1 MRIPAPTALLRRQP
15 LFGPAV
21 LLLILVAVAAAI
33 WAGTSP
39 AGAQDSG
46 ELQVSVTADPANP
59 EVNESTRLTATIA
72 NPPSAATPSY
82 DWEIDFGGTWYSYGS
97 GPTFQYGNGKAE
109 TLSFRVT
116 VSYDSGETARS
127 EAVAVTWVD
136 PTPTP
141 EPTPTP
147 TPEPTEEPTPE
158 PTQEPTPEPTQEP
171 TPEPTQEPTPE
182 PTQEPTPTPPPAP
195 SVARVAVTSDAG
207 DDATYILGDVIRIT
221 LTFSENVDVTGTPQ
235 LKIDMDPADWG
246 EKWAAYAS
254 GSGTDS
260 LTFAHTVVEPNYST
274 QGIAVLENSLEL
286 NGGSI
291 KSASSDTEA
300 DLAHTG
306 RDHDPEHKVDW
317 RQSPITTPTV
327 SAVEITSDAGDED
340 TYLLGD
346 VIRVTLTFSERV
358 NVTGSPRLKIDMDP
372 AEWGEK
378 QASYHSGSGTA
389 GLTFAHTVVEPNLST
404 RGIAVLEDSLEL
416 NGGSIKSTSSD
427 TDAELSH
434 DGRDHDPNHKVDW
447 QRTQPNRAPVVDTEA
462 RSYEL
467 FTGQQNIPRGFLFS
481 KSFYQVVTDPDGDEL
496 TYSVSMSEHDR
507 QLLDDLSI
515 GLDYRTSENSHR
527 PLTVF
532 HRVWF
537 EVDGED
543 DWKGKSPALSD
554 PVVVTATLTATDPE
568 GMSVSLDG
576 SILIDWESH
585 PEVVTASASERAI
598 ELTFDVAVID
608 DPAPTAGQFTVNV
621 VNGDGIAG
629 TVSVSS
635 VSVTG
640 AVVTLGLGTEL
651 ASGQTVTV
659 DYAHD
664 DDTPLKRAAAG
675 GDAAAGFQGQT
686 VNMSM
691 LGLPGAVSNLEVIA
705 EPGQLDLLARWN
717 EVEGAT
723 SYRLRWRE
731 DGEEFEADNAAT
743 VSVAI
748 LAVTVSGYGQWEVR
762 AQGCSD
768 DGCGPEAAVTVDVVP
783 EASLSLERAVD
794 DQGQVRPRT
803 LSANWDPVERAASYL
818 LRWWPANE
826 DPPATAQQSS
836 DASQARSIGRRGAN
850 TQTSNQ
856 LTVPAGRTGVE
867 FTVPDGRAYRVGLQ
881 ARGSGNEI
889 IARGDAEVDQ
899 APGQPDTTAPRLVR
913 GEVDGDTMVF
923 YFSEALD
930 EGGVGARFS
939 VSMFSPSRWSTTTT
953 SYSAVSGNKVTIH
966 LWGGIRAK
974 VGEHVRAYYF
984 VDDRYSTAEERL
996 RDLAGNEV
1004 STPYL
1009 IDAYRTHAH
1018 AFPRTRTIW
1027 LDNLTAPPSL
1037 QRATVRSRWL
1047 TLTFD
1052 ERLDGNSVPAAGD
1065 FTVRVNGSAVSLADH
1080 AAVVVDG
1087 SNVTLVLATPALSTD
1102 VVTVSYAK
1110 PSASPLRGVDGD
1122 APSFSGRSV
1131 VNRVGVV
1138 PAVSQVEITSTPVVD
1153 NTYALGESIRIKVTF
1168 TEAVG
1173 VSGSPRLRIKL
1184 DPAYGEKWADY
1195 ADGSGTATLEFAYT
1209 VVEPDRSTRGV
1220 AVPHDSLDLRAGA
1233 IRSVD
1238 MSRRHANLWHGELNH
1253 DPNHQVDGVP
1263 PSLWSAAMA
1272 EETKLTLSYDETLD
1286 KEEVSVPAA
1295 SAFTVKVNG
1304 SQVNLA
1310 SADPVGVTGDIVTL
1324 TLAAAVAEDDTVT
1337 VSYTKPS
1344 LSADDQLRDLVGNEA
1359 ASFTDQAVIS
1369 DGAASSLWSAT
1380 ATGTRLVMS
1389 YYRFLDEESV
1399 PAASAFTVK
1408 KRPRGGSEETVS
1420 LTGSPTIDGATVT
1433 LTLPAPVLAGDKMT
1447 VSYAKPTAEADHKL
1461 KDLAGNEAESFPER
1475 RVDATDTTPPRIVR
1489 GEVDGDTMTL
1499 YFSELLDENSGGE
1512 GDVFRP
1518 TLRFRNISITF
1529 TAEPREVIVSGNKVM
1544 VVGMQQATQ
1553 PGYERNR
1560 VKYYRTLDPT
1570 HDRLRDLAGN
1580 PVYAPYDHGAEYRKT
1595 REVPLDNVTG
1605 SP

>member
-1 MRIPAPTALLRRQP
+1 M
-15 LFGPAV
+15 
-21 LLLILVAVAAAI
+21 AAAGSLKGRVPRFRI
-33 WAGTSP
+33 SQPSP
-39 AGAQDSG
+39 
-46 ELQVSVTADPANP
+46 
-59 EVNESTRLTATIA
+59 ES
-72 NPPSAATPSY
+72 
-82 DWEIDFGGTWYSYGS
+82 W
-97 GPTFQYGNGKAE
+97 
-109 TLSFRVT
+109 SFRVT
-116 VSYDSGETARS
+116 VTYGSGVSATSGPITVTWVEIPPTPTATPVPEPTATPVPEPTATPIPEPTATPTPVPSVPVPDEPAGLSVSAAPGSLDVSVDWDDVPGASYYWLRWRESGSGSELNEGVAVLPS
-127 EAVAVTWVD
+127 EAVITVSGYGEWAARVQACNDSGCGAPAVSKFTVE
-136 PTPTP
+136 PEPTATPTLEATATPTP
-141 EPTPTP
+141 EP
-147 TPEPTEEPTPE
+147 
-158 PTQEPTPEPTQEP
+158 
-171 TPEPTQEPTPE
+171 
-182 PTQEPTPTPPPAP
+182 
-195 SVARVAVTSDAG
+195 
-207 DDATYILGDVIRIT
+207 LGQ
-221 LTFSENVDVTGTPQ
+221 PQ
-235 LKIDMDPADWG
+235 
-246 EKWAAYAS
+246 
-254 GSGTDS
+254 
-260 LTFAHTVVEPNYST
+260 
-274 QGIAVLENSLEL
+274 
-286 NGGSI
+286 
-291 KSASSDTEA
+291 
-300 DLAHTG
+300 
-306 RDHDPEHKVDW
+306 
-317 RQSPITTPTV
+317 
-327 SAVEITSDAGDED
+327 
-340 TYLLGD
+340 
-346 VIRVTLTFSERV
+346 
-358 NVTGSPRLKIDMDP
+358 
-372 AEWGEK
+372 
-378 QASYHSGSGTA
+378 
-389 GLTFAHTVVEPNLST
+389 
-404 RGIAVLEDSLEL
+404 
-416 NGGSIKSTSSD
+416 
-427 TDAELSH
+427 
-434 DGRDHDPNHKVDW
+434 
-447 QRTQPNRAPVVDTEA
+447 
-462 RSYEL
+462 
-467 FTGQQNIPRGFLFS
+467 
-481 KSFYQVVTDPDGDEL
+481 
-496 TYSVSMSEHDR
+496 
-507 QLLDDLSI
+507 
-515 GLDYRTSENSHR
+515 
-527 PLTVF
+527 
-532 HRVWF
+532 
-537 EVDGED
+537 
-543 DWKGKSPALSD
+543 
-554 PVVVTATLTATDPE
+554 
-568 GMSVSLDG
+568 
-576 SILIDWESH
+576 
-585 PEVVTASASERAI
+585 
-598 ELTFDVAVID
+598 
-608 DPAPTAGQFTVNV
+608 
-621 VNGDGIAG
+621 
-629 TVSVSS
+629 
-635 VSVTG
+635 
-640 AVVTLGLGTEL
+640 
-651 ASGQTVTV
+651 
-659 DYAHD
+659 
-664 DDTPLKRAAAG
+664 
-675 GDAAAGFQGQT
+675 
-686 VNMSM
+686 
-691 LGLPGAVSNLEVIA
+691 NLEVVA
-705 EPGQLDLLARWN
+705 EPGSKSLLATWDA
-717 EVEGAT
+717 VKGAT
-723 SYRLRWRE
+723 SYKLCWRQS
-731 DGEEFEADNAAT
+731 GGEFETDNAVTASDT
-743 VSVAI
+743 IWV
-748 LAVTVSGYGQWEVR
+748 VTVSDYGRWEVQVQ
-762 AQGCSD
+762 ACND
-768 DGCGPEAAVTVDVVP
+768 AGCGPEAAATVDVAQA
-783 EASLSLERAVD
+783 ASLRLERAVD
-794 DQGQVRPRT
+794 PEGNVRSRT
-803 LSANWDPVERAASYL
+803 LTANWDRVEGAASYSL
-818 LRWWPANE
+818 SWQRLGDDSQPN
-826 DPPATAQQSS
+826 AQAQAQS
-836 DASQARSIGRRGAN
+836 AAGVRQARSVSSASLSSGQDVDDR
-850 TQTSNQ
+850 TSNQ
-856 LTVPAGRTGVE
+856 LTFGAEETGAE
-867 FTVPDGRAYRVGLQ
+867 FTVPDDGAYRAEFRAL
-881 ARGSGNEI
+881 SDGNKL
-889 IARGDAEVDQ
+889 IAMASNQVNE

-974 VGEHVRAYYF
+974 VGEHVRAHYF

-1263 PSLWSAAMA
+1263 PSLWSAAMT

-1324 TLAAAVAEDDTVT
+1324 TLPAAVAEDDTVT

-1344 LSADDQLRDLVGNEA
+1344 LSAADQLRDLVGNEA